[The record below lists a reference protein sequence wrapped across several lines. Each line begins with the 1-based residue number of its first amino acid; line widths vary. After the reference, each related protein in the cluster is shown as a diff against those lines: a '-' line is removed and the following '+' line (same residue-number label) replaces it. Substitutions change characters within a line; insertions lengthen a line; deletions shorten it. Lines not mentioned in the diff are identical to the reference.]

1 MTREDTIS
9 PFMLEVMKSAFETI
23 ADELAIIIMRTA
35 CSSIVRDAI
44 DYSTAICD
52 RNGFTLAQGATTPL
66 HLGSFYDAMSNLIA
80 VEAGNIDEGDIF
92 VFNDPYLAGG
102 QHLPDIY
109 VIKPIFIDGAI
120 EGWATTVAHQNDVG
134 GIVPGSNSIGST
146 EIFQEGLRLPIL
158 KLVQAGIDNASVWKI
173 IAANVRV
180 PDIVTGDI
188 KAQVAACHVGE
199 REFRK
204 LFARLGAS
212 RFRLCCD
219 AIHDYAERL
228 TRSEIARIAD
238 GTYRFRNHIDG
249 IGEDPAP
256 IPFCVKLTI
265 AGDEVEVDWT
275 GTSPEVRAG
284 INAPVPFTKAA
295 VYAAIRSVLSQ
306 DIPNAQ
312 GFTRPIRIVA
322 PEGSIVNPR
331 APAACGARGITGFR
345 MVDCLMGALAEA
357 VPDKVAAD
365 GSGGSTIP
373 AIGGVHKGAPYVFV
387 ETMMGAWG
395 GTAGHDGQDGVAH
408 LGANQSN
415 IPIEVIET
423 SYPLRVER
431 YGYLADSGGPGRHP
445 GGLAIERVFR
455 FLGEEALLTIRS
467 DKRRFRPYGLFGGGE
482 GSGSLNVINP
492 GSDDEI
498 VLPVLLTKSFALK
511 QGDVYRH
518 VLASGGG
525 YGHPFERSPE
535 DVLRDVVLGRVTVAG
550 ARRDYGVVIVDRDGI
565 FAVDSRASLAVRN
578 GAEAAA

>member
-1 MTREDTIS
+1 MSTENTIS
-9 PFMLEVMKSAFETI
+9 PFMLEVMKSAFETV

-52 RNGFTLAQGATTPL
+52 RNGLTLAQGATTPL
-66 HLGSFYDAMSNLIA
+66 HLGSFHDAMSNLIA
-80 VEAGNIDEGDIF
+80 KEAGNIREGDVY

-109 VIKPIFIDGAI
+109 VIKPIFIDGEI
-120 EGWATTVAHQNDVG
+120 EGWSTTVAHQNDVG

-158 KLVQAGIDNASVWKI
+158 KLFEAGASNVSVWKI

-204 LFARLGAS
+204 LFARLGAAK
-212 RFRLCCD
+212 FRQCCD

-228 TRSEIARIAD
+228 TRSEIARVPD
-238 GTYRFRNHIDG
+238 GVYTFRNHIDG
-249 IGEDPAP
+249 IGTDPQP
-256 IPFCVKLTI
+256 IPFCVSLTVS
-265 AGDEVEVDWT
+265 GDEVEVDWT

-284 INAPVPFTKAA
+284 INAPVPFTRAA

-312 GFTRPIRIVA
+312 GFTRPIRVTA
-322 PEGSIVNPR
+322 PLGTIVNPR
-331 APAACGARGITGFR
+331 PPAACGARGITGFR
-345 MVDCLMGALAEA
+345 MIDCLMGALAQA
-357 VPDKVAAD
+357 VPDKVGAD
-365 GSGGSTIP
+365 GSGGATIP
-373 AIGGVHKGAPYVFV
+373 AIGGTHNGAPYVFV
-387 ETMMGAWG
+387 ETMMGANG
-395 GTAGHDGQDGVAH
+395 GTAHSDGQDGVAH
-408 LGANQSN
+408 VGANQSN
-415 IPIEVIET
+415 IPVEVIET
-423 SYPLRVER
+423 GYPLRIER
-431 YGYLADSGGPGRHP
+431 YGYVTDTGGPGRNR

-455 FLGEEALLTIRS
+455 FLGDEALLTIRS
-467 DKRRFRPYGLFGGGE
+467 DKRRFRPFGLFGGGE

-492 GSDDEI
+492 GTPDEQL
-498 VLPVLLTKSFALK
+498 LPVLLTQPYRLK
-511 QGDVYRH
+511 RGDVYKH

-525 YGHPFERSPE
+525 YGDPFEREPE
-535 DVLRDVVLGRVTVAG
+535 AVLEDVVLGRVTIEA
-550 ARRDYGVVIVDRDGI
+550 ALRDFGVVIANRDGRPAI
-565 FAVDSRASLAVRN
+565 DVAATTAARDR
-578 GAEAAA
+578 AEAAA